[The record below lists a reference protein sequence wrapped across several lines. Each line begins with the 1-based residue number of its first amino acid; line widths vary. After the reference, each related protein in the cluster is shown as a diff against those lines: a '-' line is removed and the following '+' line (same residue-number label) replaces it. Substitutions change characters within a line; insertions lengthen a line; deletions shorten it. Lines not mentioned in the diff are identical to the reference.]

1 MKLSIALLGSGPL
14 AEAVLRVGLDRSVE
28 FRAFGPGAERLEGP
42 VNVASDI
49 GTAVTGARLVMFA
62 GATSELA
69 QAAEAYGEFATPDQ
83 IALVPARGVRSGFEL
98 PITTIR
104 DRTCLRKIGII
115 GGPLHVRE
123 IDAEHHVNAVL
134 ATRFPEVWSL
144 ADQLVDAD
152 RVTLHR
158 SADVIGVQVAG
169 VYSHIASLIAG
180 MARGLEIGETAR
192 GILLAQSLSEA
203 RSLGVALGADDRTF
217 ATVAGLGELIPRPS
231 GGSDRHLEVGHRLGR
246 GASLAEAVADIEAEV
261 EGIGAAAE
269 AVAIA
274 KRHGL
279 TVAVAETVVA
289 VVEGGQAPKDAIDA
303 LLRRPLPGAP

>member
-1 MKLSIALLGSGPL
+1 MTWTIALLGGGPL
-14 AEAVLRVGLDRSVE
+14 AEAMLRVGLNRGVE
-28 FRAFGPGAERLEGP
+28 FRAFGPGTEKLEGP
-42 VNVASDI
+42 VHVAPDL
-49 GTAVTGARLVMFA
+49 GEAVRGARLVMFA

-69 QAAEAYGEFATPDQ
+69 ETARAFGEHATPDQ
-83 IALVPARGVRSGFEL
+83 IALVPARGVRPGFEL
-98 PITTIR
+98 PLTTIR

-134 ATRFPEVWSL
+134 ASRFPEVWEL

-158 SADVIGVQVAG
+158 SSDVIGVQVAG

-203 RSLGVALGADDRTF
+203 RALGVALGADDRTF

-246 GASLAEAVADIEAEV
+246 GASVTQAVADVEAEV

-269 AVAIA
+269 ALEVA
-274 KRHGL
+274 KQHGL

-289 VVEGGQAPKDAIDA
+289 VIEGGRAPKEAIDA